1 MTEKKPPRIDRLF
14 VDKKD
19 FDDFNSLK
27 AKDTPF
33 AGVHDHEIF
42 IAAMVT
48 GYREGCKI
56 ELKNRKEFFHEKD
69 LTKEE
74 NALINAVAVAE
85 GGGLNILLD
94 KQKIYS
100 IAEQYAT
107 GGISL
112 LKAKVLSGEYGSY
125 AKKLESDLLRAHE
138 QILQNIQEPSPNPEF
153 NLEKTPTLDLIN
165 KGECETVEFKSSMS
179 WDLRKRQYSK
189 ELKIIIAKVV
199 ASFLN
204 SKGGILIIGVGDD
217 KTILGLDKDLARL
230 HDSVDQF
237 ELTFTELINTYIG
250 KSRRPFVDIK
260 FEKIDDKQIAV
271 VRVAKSPRP
280 VFVRYDGNEDF
291 CIREGNSTQTLG
303 ISEANDHIKDNWPD
317 LR

>member
-1 MTEKKPPRIDRLF
+1 LTEKKPPRIDRLF

>member
-1 MTEKKPPRIDRLF
+1 MTEERKSRVDRLF

-19 FDDFNSLK
+19 FDDFNRLK
-27 AKDTPF
+27 EKDTPF
-33 AGVHDHEIF
+33 AGVHNHEIF

-48 GYREGCKI
+48 GYREGVKI
-56 ELKNRKEFFHEKD
+56 ELKNRKEFFFEKD
-69 LTKEE
+69 LTQEE
-74 NALINAVAVAE
+74 SALVKAVAVADQ
-85 GGGLNILLD
+85 GGLGVLLD

-112 LKAKVLSGEYGSY
+112 LKAKVMSGEYGSY
-125 AKKLESDLLRAHE
+125 AKKLESDLLRAHA
-138 QILQNIQEPSPNPEF
+138 QIVENLPVTSKAPEF
-153 NLEKTPTLDLIN
+153 GLETVSTLDLIN
-165 KGECETVEFKSSMS
+165 KGECETVEFKSSLS
-179 WDLRKRQYSK
+179 WDIRKMQYSK
-189 ELKIIIAKVV
+189 ELKIVIAKVV
-199 ASFLN
+199 ASFMN
-204 SKGGILIIGVGDD
+204 SKGGILLIGVGDD
-217 KTILGLDKDLARL
+217 KTILGLEKDLTRL
-230 HDSVDQF
+230 HDSLDQF

-280 VFVRYDGNEDF
+280 VYVRYDGNEDF

-303 ISEANDHIKDNWPD
+303 VSEANDYIRDNWPD

>member
-1 MTEKKPPRIDRLF
+1 LTEKKPPRIDRLF
-14 VDKKD
+14 VDKRD
-19 FDDFNSLK
+19 FDDFNRLK
-27 AKDTPF
+27 EKDTPF

>member
-1 MTEKKPPRIDRLF
+1 MTEEKKPRVDRLF

-19 FDDFNSLK
+19 FDDFNRLK
-27 AKDTPF
+27 EKDTPF
-33 AGVHDHEIF
+33 AGVHNHEIF

-48 GYREGCKI
+48 GYREGIKI
-56 ELKNRKEFFHEKD
+56 ELKNRKEFFFEKD
-69 LTKEE
+69 LTQEE
-74 NALINAVAVAE
+74 SALIKAVAVADQA
-85 GGGLNILLD
+85 GLSILLD

-112 LKAKVLSGEYGSY
+112 LKAKVMSGEYGSY
-125 AKKLESDLLRAHE
+125 AKKLESDLLRTHE
-138 QILQNIQEPSPNPEF
+138 QILENLPGTSKAPEF
-153 NLEKTPTLDLIN
+153 GLEKISTLELIN
-165 KGECETVEFKSSMS
+165 KGECETVEFKSSLS
-179 WDLRKRQYSK
+179 WDIRKMQYSK

-199 ASFLN
+199 ASFMN
-204 SKGGILIIGVGDD
+204 SRGGILLIGVGDD
-217 KTILGLDKDLARL
+217 KTILGLERDLARL
-230 HDSVDQF
+230 HDSLDQF

-303 ISEANDHIKDNWPD
+303 VSEANDYIRDNWPD

>member
-14 VDKKD
+14 VDKRD
-19 FDDFNSLK
+19 FDDFNRLK
-27 AKDTPF
+27 EKDTPF